1 MSEETPEENSSP
13 DEAAAPELS
22 LEERLSYLEEQNEG
36 LKRVGMLLLGLCL
49 LVGGLLIYTQYQ
61 SRQSLYSENIILG
74 SSTTARSAFT
84 PTASGHIGMLFYDAM
99 GMLPPDPQLDA
110 VANLDGLVLYDRLG
124 RPRIVIGTNEEDEA
138 IIDILNTE
146 GKLVF
151 TAGHGTNP
159 GSLKAVKPPAD
170 AKEDKKGGNSA
181 SPQKDDKNPV
191 Q

>member
-1 MSEETPEENSSP
+1 MSEETPKENSSAE
-13 DEAAAPELS
+13 EAAAPELS
-22 LEERLSYLEEQNEG
+22 LEERLAYLEEQNEG

-49 LVGGLLIYTQYQ
+49 LVGALLIYTQYQ
-61 SRQSLYSENIILG
+61 SRQSLYSENIIIG
-74 SSTTARSAFT
+74 SSTTARSAFA
-84 PTASGHIGMLFYDAM
+84 PTASGHIAMLFYDAM
-99 GMLPPDPQLDA
+99 GMLPPDPQLDT

-151 TAGHGTNP
+151 TAGHGKNP
-159 GSLKAVKPPAD
+159 GSLKAVKQPLD
-170 AKEDKKGGNSA
+170 VKEGEQGGALA
-181 SPQKDDKNPV
+181 SPKADDKSPV